1 MSWIV
6 RQIWNHEIGD
16 KTNGEVSSEFL
27 NDRAELTVEQ
37 LSARGNLLNEIVT
50 QHVFHKVD
58 RVNNQLHTCRQFVL
72 KADADSWLDFVTN
85 TYNSFGGFTRV
96 SGQVEE
102 GDQSDSPRVSDL

>member
-16 KTNGEVSSEFL
+16 KTNAEVNTAFL
-27 NDRAELTVEQ
+27 NDRAELSVEQ
-37 LSARGNLLNEIVT
+37 LTARNNLLKEIVT
-50 QHVFHKVD
+50 QHVFQKVD
-58 RVNNQLHTCRQFVL
+58 RANNQLHTCRQFVE
-72 KADADSWLDFVTN
+72 KADADAWLNFVTN

-102 GDQSDSPRVSDL
+102 GDQSDSPLVSDL